1 MKKWVRGTN
10 ATVLSLAVIGIF
22 IIATVFLGS
31 MKNMQW
37 DLTANK
43 KFTLSEQTIEVI
55 KKLDRDIKVIA
66 FTGGNANPFLSSQ
79 VTDLLKE
86 FERRSNRIT
95 FVEYDMLKQPS
106 IAQQYNVDSEG
117 TVVFE
122 TADQKRNIPFYQMFI
137 PGQQTY
143 MFTGEEKF
151 TQAVMTLTSTEKYP
165 VYFLTGHGE
174 VPMDQ
179 LYTLRS
185 NLEGSNYIV
194 KELNLFREGSI
205 PDDAAAIFM
214 MGPTEDI
221 SDSETKIIKEYL
233 EGDGRLFLT
242 LGFNI
247 EMATRWK
254 NIDSIMSM
262 LGVENQHSVVIEP
275 KQTILFDPLT
285 IVPNYGF
292 HKIVNKLEENRLV
305 TLLSLAISL
314 NANEEQ
320 EAYRSWTL
328 LKSTDRSYG
337 KSNLVQLIEEQDF
350 NQKEQDIQ
358 GPLNLA
364 YAIETADRTPKA
376 VIVGGT
382 TFLSDR
388 EIMNQGNRD
397 FAMNSVAWLSEQ
409 EDQLTIRP
417 REGDQFHQVFIMPNA
432 ANRIFY
438 GTIIGFPVFFLVIGG
453 LIWMRRRKG

>member
-1 MKKWVRGTN
+1 MNKWIRGTN

-43 KFTLSEQTIEVI
+43 KYTLSEQTLNAI
-55 KKLDRDIKVIA
+55 KKLDLDIKVSA
-66 FTGGNANPFLSSQ
+66 FTGGNANPYLSSQ

-86 FERRSNRIT
+86 FQRRSNKIT

-106 IAQQYNVDSEG
+106 IAQQYNVDSDG

-122 TADQKRNIPFYQMFI
+122 AGDQKINIPFYQMFI
-137 PGQQTY
+137 PGQQSY

-151 TQAVMTLTSTEKYP
+151 TQAVLTLTSTEKHP

-185 NLEGSNYIV
+185 QLQGSNYIV

-205 PDDAAAIFM
+205 PEDAEILFL
-214 MGPTEDI
+214 MGPTEDLN
-221 SDSETKIIKEYL
+221 DQEAAMVKEFL
-233 EGDGRLFLT
+233 EKDGRLFLT
-242 LGFNI
+242 LGFNQ
-247 EMATRWK
+247 EMSTKWK
-254 NIDSIMSM
+254 NLDSIMAM
-262 LGVENQHSVVIEP
+262 MGIENQHAVVIEP
-275 KQTILFDPLT
+275 KQTLLYDPFT

-314 NANEEQ
+314 QANEEVKD
-320 EAYRSWTL
+320 YSSWNL
-328 LKSTDRSYG
+328 LKSTDKSYG
-337 KSNLVQLIEEQDF
+337 RTDFISLIERQEFD
-350 NQKEQDIQ
+350 KKADDLG

-382 TFLSDR
+382 TFLTDR

-397 FAMNSVAWLSEQ
+397 FAMNSAAWLSAQ

-417 REGDQFHQVFIMPNA
+417 REGDTFQQVFIMPNA
-432 ANRIFY
+432 ASRIFY
-438 GTIIGFPVFFLVIGG
+438 GTIIGFPLFFLVIGA
-453 LIWMRRRKG
+453 LIWLRRRKG